1 MMPFSAYPPGAG
13 LRPGHSE
20 YGPTECLNTGAFP
33 RLPTARLT
41 PLLRRFAIKITPQQ
55 IVTGKGGTRHVH

>member
-20 YGPTECLNTGAFP
+20 YGPTDCLNTGSCSGY
-33 RLPTARLT
+33 LPARFT
-41 PLLRRFAIKITPQQ
+41 PLLRRFAMRTTPQQ
-55 IVTGKGGTRHVH
+55 IVTGKGGARHVH